1 VLFDEVFECL
11 LVLDAAWP
19 LFVVALEGVAEE
31 IFVEVV
37 AGNAEE
43 VPACWWGWCIVF
55 DEMVVVE
62 TPLDWLSTLV
72 SATVVEA
79 VTEAAGLT

>member
-1 VLFDEVFECL
+1 VLFDEVVECL

-43 VPACWWGWCIVF
+43 VPACCWW
-55 DEMVVVE
+55 
-62 TPLDWLSTLV
+62 
-72 SATVVEA
+72 
-79 VTEAAGLT
+79 

>member
-1 VLFDEVFECL
+1 MLGSVIYLVVLFDEVVECL
-11 LVLDAAWP
+11 LVLEAAWP

-43 VPACWWGWCIVF
+43 VPACCC
-55 DEMVVVE
+55 
-62 TPLDWLSTLV
+62 
-72 SATVVEA
+72 
-79 VTEAAGLT
+79 